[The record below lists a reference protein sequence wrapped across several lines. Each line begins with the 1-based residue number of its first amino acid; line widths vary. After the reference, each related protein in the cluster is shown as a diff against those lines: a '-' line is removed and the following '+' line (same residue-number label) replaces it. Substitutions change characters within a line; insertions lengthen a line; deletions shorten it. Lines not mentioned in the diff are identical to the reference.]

1 MIWGPAGWSWSVYWS
16 PPPSWGWAGG
26 WRACC
31 GSWPSPENIKCS
43 HHDWWVLMIISTC
56 SSIWSRFCLE
66 FLRFSLDAAV
76 DILNCLRASSS
87 CDMGRVWEVVAELG
101 SLRPTETSY
110 KHLQSVTTSS
120 KLTPSVARHKL
131 GFVDVIS
138 SISAKGAN
146 IIYVWLSSFERKDHQ
161 QKKISKLKLKNWEK
175 KTLMYLV
182 MEAWLL

>member
-1 MIWGPAGWSWSVYWS
+1 MLKLFTGTIYDLRSCRLELICLLESSSLLRLRRGVAGLLRIMTFTWKHQVFTSWSWLLLV
-16 PPPSWGWAGG
+16 
-26 WRACC
+26 
-31 GSWPSPENIKCS
+31 
-43 HHDWWVLMIISTC
+43 IISTC

-110 KHLQSVTTSS
+110 KHSQSVNNPS

-138 SISAKGAN
+138 FQHFS
-146 IIYVWLSSFERKDHQ
+146 
-161 QKKISKLKLKNWEK
+161 
-175 KTLMYLV
+175 
-182 MEAWLL
+182 